1 MNLRIPAAAAAA
13 ALSLGALAACG
24 DDDSAT
30 TTTTA
35 PPADT
40 ATVAGDAKAPAIPF
54 PSGPAPKRLVVR
66 DLKAGTGAVA
76 KPGDLVTVN
85 YVGASLSTKKVFD
98 QSYGREPF
106 IFGLGASQVIK
117 GWDQGV
123 AGMRVGGRRLL
134 VIPPALGY
142 GAQGQPPD
150 IGPNETLVFVVD
162 LLGVQAG

>member
-1 MNLRIPAAAAAA
+1 MRRLATLAAAA
-13 ALSLGALAACG
+13 ALAAGAAACG
-24 DDDSAT
+24 DDDSA
-30 TTTTA
+30 TTTA